1 MIEVA
6 MTVHV
11 TEAELARDL
20 HGVLAKVKAGA
31 EVVIQED
38 NRPIAV
44 IRPPRVKG
52 RLISESIALAEARGS
67 TTFPDEGFMKDVEEG
82 IAERSRPWNPPDWE

>member
-1 MIEVA
+1 
-6 MTVHV
+6 MTVQV
-11 TEAELARDL
+11 TEAELARDV

-31 EVVIQED
+31 EVVVQEGD
-38 NRPIAV
+38 RAIAV

-67 TTFPDEGFMKDVEEG
+67 TAFPDEGFMKDVEEG

>member
-11 TEAELARDL
+11 TETELARDV

-31 EVVIQED
+31 EVV
-38 NRPIAV
+38 V
-44 IRPPRVKG
+44 HKRVSG
-52 RLISESIALAEARGS
+52 QS
-67 TTFPDEGFMKDVEEG
+67 P
-82 IAERSRPWNPPDWE
+82 